1 MNQERIIKKDGVVFI
16 SEQVYANTPNDFK
29 DVWSA
34 ERWDWPDWEEIKD
47 SYMGKRT
54 WMPPFWLFNKTCL
67 LVEGQEFEILSDQ
80 EWDSRFAK

>member
-34 ERWDWPDWEEIKD
+34 ERWDSNLRP
-47 SYMGKRT
+47 
-54 WMPPFWLFNKTCL
+54 
-67 LVEGQEFEILSDQ
+67 
-80 EWDSRFAK
+80 